1 MMAQYKAWNIQKKQE
16 NQIACFFLLLVVLNF
31 GFFTWGMETK
41 AVSGSF
47 FSETYARPENISM
60 PMITTNIKRPSS
72 L

>member
-31 GFFTWGMETK
+31 GFTWGMETK

-47 FSETYARPENISM
+47 FSETYARPENMSM
-60 PMITTNIKRPSS
+60 PMITTNMRRPSS